1 MEPLYSVLLCNQ
13 QYSEYKERISK
24 WLAKGIKVI
33 WFGQDENVVDE
44 LKTTFKK
51 YAKVFLLQAFVI
63 EFIDQACIL
72 DGENATDF
80 VISKL
85 ETGCPLFN
93 AAQYLVE
100 HCKADE
106 HIEVQASAG
115 TGKTTVMIDRILY
128 LMHTQPD
135 LHLPEIYMVTF
146 TNDATNQ
153 MNKRLQDALVTRYD
167 LTRDEKYL
175 RWLEEQSQ
183 MNIST
188 IHSFAYQMLR
198 EYGIGESFTKNLSI
212 RSFQYEKKEIIKD
225 MVDGKIDDSK
235 SIRGQLG
242 VPFYRANGI
251 LNQFWG
257 RFLQLGVSHEDMLK
271 MDWGEPVDDESK
283 SFHKVITETIPK
295 LDDKYFAVKRKND
308 GVGLDD
314 IMRDLQEVL
323 TSEYL
328 PKPDISMKYLFIDE
342 FQDSDLSQIK
352 VACYFVKLLGA
363 VLFVVGDVKQSIYR
377 FRGATI
383 ENILNF
389 EKQFQNAVVIRLE
402 QNYRSTKTILE
413 AANDVIAHNAGRK
426 EKTLWTDLEDGK
438 KIIWYKAVDETDESR
453 FVAEKIE
460 KEVQNG
466 ASYQDFAVLYR
477 MNAQSNNIE
486 RMFVKEKIPYHIYGG
501 TRFYDRKEIKDVL
514 AYMTILYN
522 PFDMVRFKRIVN
534 EPKRGIGDA
543 TMEMLEN
550 ITRDLGISPI
560 DVMRDSETYPV
571 LSKKVAHL
579 KKFALMIDEL
589 TDAVKTMQL
598 DEFFDLL
605 LQKTGY
611 ADYLKNMGEEGKIRL
626 ENVQELKSNILKYMK
641 ESELPSLENFLEEVS
656 LYADAEQTE
665 TTPDTVSMMTI
676 HAAKGLE
683 FKTVF
688 LIGMEENIFPSA
700 RSINSLDEND
710 LEEERRLAYVAIT
723 RAKKQ
728 LCVSTT
734 DRRMLFGMTTS
745 NPRSRFLGEIQG
757 DCMEQV
763 QSKKNVAAGTRK
775 VEMVQSISLQ
785 QQLASR
791 RNHHPQKTAAKSVN
805 YSVGARVRHKIFGEG
820 TILSV
825 TDMANDS
832 MLEIGF
838 DQVGTKKVMANFAS
852 SKMQVIS

>member
-1 MEPLYSVLLCNQ
+1 MAE
-13 QYSEYKERISK
+13 ETTI
-24 WLAKGIKVI
+24 
-33 WFGQDENVVDE
+33 E
-44 LKTTFKK
+44 LKRAALNHYFQNLNTPQQQAVFHVNGPVLVLAGAGSGKTTAMIHRIVQMIHFGDGWVQANASI
-51 YAKVFLLQAFVI
+51 AKEDAAYLKDYIADKQPADLERLCSILAVQPIQPWHILAITFTNKAANELRNRLLQAIGEECASMLHASTFHS
-63 EFIDQACIL
+63 ACVRIL
-72 DGENATDF
+72 RRS
-80 VISKL
+80 ISKL
-85 ETGCPLFN
+85 GYDSNFTIYDTDDSQRLMKSCIADADVSEKQFPPRAVLTEISLAKDRMCSPEYFCIEAGSDYRKMVIGKLYKEYQNRLKSAN
-93 AAQYLVE
+93 ALDFDDLIYKTVE
-100 HCKADE
+100 
-106 HIEVQASAG
+106 
-115 TGKTTVMIDRILY
+115 L
-128 LMHTQPD
+128 L
-135 LHLPEIYMVTF
+135 
-146 TNDATNQ
+146 
-153 MNKRLQDALVTRYD
+153 
-167 LTRDEKYL
+167 
-175 RWLEEQSQ
+175 
-183 MNIST
+183 
-188 IHSFAYQMLR
+188 
-198 EYGIGESFTKNLSI
+198 ESFPEELEYYQNRFRYI
-212 RSFQYEKKEIIKD
+212 
-225 MVDGKIDDSK
+225 MVDEYQDTNHAQF
-235 SIRGQLG
+235 RLVQL
-242 VPFYRANGI
+242 
-251 LNQFWG
+251 
-257 RFLQLGVSHEDMLK
+257 
-271 MDWGEPVDDESK
+271 
-283 SFHKVITETIPK
+283 
-295 LDDKYFAVKRKND
+295 
-308 GVGLDD
+308 
-314 IMRDLQEVL
+314 
-323 TSEYL
+323 
-328 PKPDISMKYLFIDE
+328 
-342 FQDSDLSQIK
+342 LSQK
-352 VACYFVKLLGA
+352 HQNLC
-363 VLFVVGDVKQSIYR
+363 VVGDDDQSIYR

-757 DCMEQV
+757 DCIEQV

>member
-1 MEPLYSVLLCNQ
+1 MAE
-13 QYSEYKERISK
+13 ETTI
-24 WLAKGIKVI
+24 
-33 WFGQDENVVDE
+33 E
-44 LKTTFKK
+44 LKRAALNHYFQNLNTPQQQAVFHVNGPVLVLAGAGSGKTTAMIHRIVQMIHFGDGWVQANASITKEDAAYLK
-51 YAKVFLLQAFVI
+51 DYIADKQPADLERLCSILAVQPIQPWHILAITFTNKAANELRSRLLQTIGEECASMLHASTFHS
-63 EFIDQACIL
+63 ACVRIL
-72 DGENATDF
+72 RRS
-80 VISKL
+80 ISKL
-85 ETGCPLFN
+85 GYDSNFTIYDTDDSQRLMKSCIADADVSEKQFPPRAVLTEISLAKDRMCSPEYFCIEAGSDYRKMVIGKLYKEYQNRLKSAN
-93 AAQYLVE
+93 ALDFDDLIYKTVE
-100 HCKADE
+100 
-106 HIEVQASAG
+106 
-115 TGKTTVMIDRILY
+115 L
-128 LMHTQPD
+128 L
-135 LHLPEIYMVTF
+135 
-146 TNDATNQ
+146 
-153 MNKRLQDALVTRYD
+153 
-167 LTRDEKYL
+167 
-175 RWLEEQSQ
+175 
-183 MNIST
+183 
-188 IHSFAYQMLR
+188 
-198 EYGIGESFTKNLSI
+198 ESFPEELEYYQNRFRYI
-212 RSFQYEKKEIIKD
+212 
-225 MVDGKIDDSK
+225 MVDEYQDTNHAQF
-235 SIRGQLG
+235 RLVQL
-242 VPFYRANGI
+242 
-251 LNQFWG
+251 
-257 RFLQLGVSHEDMLK
+257 
-271 MDWGEPVDDESK
+271 
-283 SFHKVITETIPK
+283 
-295 LDDKYFAVKRKND
+295 
-308 GVGLDD
+308 
-314 IMRDLQEVL
+314 
-323 TSEYL
+323 
-328 PKPDISMKYLFIDE
+328 
-342 FQDSDLSQIK
+342 LSQK
-352 VACYFVKLLGA
+352 HQNLC
-363 VLFVVGDVKQSIYR
+363 VVGDDDQSIYR

-589 TDAVKTMQL
+589 TNAVKTMQL

-665 TTPDTVSMMTI
+665 TAPDTVSMMTI

-805 YSVGARVRHKIFGEG
+805 YSVGTRVRHKIFGEG
-820 TILSV
+820 TILSI

>member
-1 MEPLYSVLLCNQ
+1 MAE
-13 QYSEYKERISK
+13 ETTI
-24 WLAKGIKVI
+24 
-33 WFGQDENVVDE
+33 E
-44 LKTTFKK
+44 LKRAALNHYFQNLNTPQQQAVFHVNGPVLVLAGAGSGKTTAMIHRIVQMIHFGDGWVQANASITKEDAAYLK
-51 YAKVFLLQAFVI
+51 DYIADKQPADLERLCSILAVQPIQPWHILAITFTNKAANELRNRLLQAVGEECASMLHASTFHS
-63 EFIDQACIL
+63 ACVRIL
-72 DGENATDF
+72 RRS
-80 VISKL
+80 ISKL
-85 ETGCPLFN
+85 GYDSNFTIYDTDDSQRLMKSCIADADVSEKQFPPRAVLTEISLAKDRMCSPEYFCIEAGSDYRKMVIGKLYKEYQNRLKSAN
-93 AAQYLVE
+93 ALDFDDLIYKTVE
-100 HCKADE
+100 
-106 HIEVQASAG
+106 
-115 TGKTTVMIDRILY
+115 L
-128 LMHTQPD
+128 L
-135 LHLPEIYMVTF
+135 
-146 TNDATNQ
+146 
-153 MNKRLQDALVTRYD
+153 
-167 LTRDEKYL
+167 
-175 RWLEEQSQ
+175 
-183 MNIST
+183 
-188 IHSFAYQMLR
+188 
-198 EYGIGESFTKNLSI
+198 ESFPEELEYYQNRFRYI
-212 RSFQYEKKEIIKD
+212 
-225 MVDGKIDDSK
+225 MVDEYQDTNHAQF
-235 SIRGQLG
+235 RLVQL
-242 VPFYRANGI
+242 
-251 LNQFWG
+251 
-257 RFLQLGVSHEDMLK
+257 
-271 MDWGEPVDDESK
+271 
-283 SFHKVITETIPK
+283 
-295 LDDKYFAVKRKND
+295 
-308 GVGLDD
+308 
-314 IMRDLQEVL
+314 
-323 TSEYL
+323 
-328 PKPDISMKYLFIDE
+328 
-342 FQDSDLSQIK
+342 LSQK
-352 VACYFVKLLGA
+352 HQNLC
-363 VLFVVGDVKQSIYR
+363 VVGDDDQSIYR
-377 FRGATI
+377 FRGANI

-665 TTPDTVSMMTI
+665 TAPDTVSMMTI

-785 QQLASR
+785 QQLANR

>member
-1 MEPLYSVLLCNQ
+1 MAE
-13 QYSEYKERISK
+13 ETTI
-24 WLAKGIKVI
+24 
-33 WFGQDENVVDE
+33 E
-44 LKTTFKK
+44 LKRAALNHYFQNLNTPQQQAVFHVNGPVLVLAGAGSGKTTAMIHRIVQMIHFGDGWVQANASITKEDAAYLK
-51 YAKVFLLQAFVI
+51 DYIADKQPADLERLCSILAVQPIQPWHILAITFTNKAANELRSRLLQAIGEECASMLHASTFHS
-63 EFIDQACIL
+63 ACVRIL
-72 DGENATDF
+72 RRS
-80 VISKL
+80 ISKL
-85 ETGCPLFN
+85 GYDSNFTIYDTDDSQRLMKSCIADADVSEKQFPPRAVLTEISLAKDRMCSPEYFCIEASSDYRKMVIGKLYKEYQNRLKSAN
-93 AAQYLVE
+93 ALDFDDLIYKTVE
-100 HCKADE
+100 
-106 HIEVQASAG
+106 
-115 TGKTTVMIDRILY
+115 L
-128 LMHTQPD
+128 L
-135 LHLPEIYMVTF
+135 
-146 TNDATNQ
+146 
-153 MNKRLQDALVTRYD
+153 
-167 LTRDEKYL
+167 
-175 RWLEEQSQ
+175 
-183 MNIST
+183 
-188 IHSFAYQMLR
+188 
-198 EYGIGESFTKNLSI
+198 ESFPEELEYYQNRFRYI
-212 RSFQYEKKEIIKD
+212 
-225 MVDGKIDDSK
+225 MVDEYQDTNHAQF
-235 SIRGQLG
+235 RLVQL
-242 VPFYRANGI
+242 
-251 LNQFWG
+251 
-257 RFLQLGVSHEDMLK
+257 
-271 MDWGEPVDDESK
+271 
-283 SFHKVITETIPK
+283 
-295 LDDKYFAVKRKND
+295 
-308 GVGLDD
+308 
-314 IMRDLQEVL
+314 
-323 TSEYL
+323 
-328 PKPDISMKYLFIDE
+328 
-342 FQDSDLSQIK
+342 LSQK
-352 VACYFVKLLGA
+352 HQNLC
-363 VLFVVGDVKQSIYR
+363 VVGDDDQSIYR

-665 TTPDTVSMMTI
+665 TAPDTVSMMTI

-805 YSVGARVRHKIFGEG
+805 YSVGTRVRHKIFGEG
-820 TILSV
+820 TILSI

>member
-1 MEPLYSVLLCNQ
+1 MAE
-13 QYSEYKERISK
+13 ETTI
-24 WLAKGIKVI
+24 
-33 WFGQDENVVDE
+33 E
-44 LKTTFKK
+44 LKRAALNHYFQNLNTPQQQAVFHVNGPVLVLAGAGSGKTTAMIHRIVQMIHFGDGWVQANASITKEDAAYLK
-51 YAKVFLLQAFVI
+51 DYIADKQPADLERLCSILAVQPIQPWHILAITFTNKAANELRSRLLQAIGEECASMLHASTFHS
-63 EFIDQACIL
+63 ACVRIL
-72 DGENATDF
+72 RRS
-80 VISKL
+80 ISKL
-85 ETGCPLFN
+85 GYDSNFTIYDTDDSQRLMKSCIADADVSEKQFPPRAVLTEISLAKDRMCSPEYFCIEAASDYRKMVIGKLYKEYQNRLKSAN
-93 AAQYLVE
+93 ALDFDDLIYKTVE
-100 HCKADE
+100 
-106 HIEVQASAG
+106 
-115 TGKTTVMIDRILY
+115 L
-128 LMHTQPD
+128 L
-135 LHLPEIYMVTF
+135 
-146 TNDATNQ
+146 
-153 MNKRLQDALVTRYD
+153 
-167 LTRDEKYL
+167 
-175 RWLEEQSQ
+175 
-183 MNIST
+183 
-188 IHSFAYQMLR
+188 
-198 EYGIGESFTKNLSI
+198 ESFPEELEYYQNRFRYI
-212 RSFQYEKKEIIKD
+212 
-225 MVDGKIDDSK
+225 MVDEYQDTNHAQF
-235 SIRGQLG
+235 RLVQL
-242 VPFYRANGI
+242 
-251 LNQFWG
+251 
-257 RFLQLGVSHEDMLK
+257 
-271 MDWGEPVDDESK
+271 
-283 SFHKVITETIPK
+283 
-295 LDDKYFAVKRKND
+295 
-308 GVGLDD
+308 
-314 IMRDLQEVL
+314 
-323 TSEYL
+323 
-328 PKPDISMKYLFIDE
+328 
-342 FQDSDLSQIK
+342 LSQK
-352 VACYFVKLLGA
+352 HQNLC
-363 VLFVVGDVKQSIYR
+363 VVGDDDQSIYR

-665 TTPDTVSMMTI
+665 TAPDTVSMMTI

-805 YSVGARVRHKIFGEG
+805 YSVGTRVRHKIFGEG

>member
-1 MEPLYSVLLCNQ
+1 M
-13 QYSEYKERISK
+13 
-24 WLAKGIKVI
+24 
-33 WFGQDENVVDE
+33 
-44 LKTTFKK
+44 
-51 YAKVFLLQAFVI
+51 
-63 EFIDQACIL
+63 
-72 DGENATDF
+72 
-80 VISKL
+80 
-85 ETGCPLFN
+85 
-93 AAQYLVE
+93 
-100 HCKADE
+100 
-106 HIEVQASAG
+106 
-115 TGKTTVMIDRILY
+115 
-128 LMHTQPD
+128 
-135 LHLPEIYMVTF
+135 
-146 TNDATNQ
+146 
-153 MNKRLQDALVTRYD
+153 
-167 LTRDEKYL
+167 
-175 RWLEEQSQ
+175 
-183 MNIST
+183 
-188 IHSFAYQMLR
+188 
-198 EYGIGESFTKNLSI
+198 
-212 RSFQYEKKEIIKD
+212 
-225 MVDGKIDDSK
+225 
-235 SIRGQLG
+235 
-242 VPFYRANGI
+242 
-251 LNQFWG
+251 
-257 RFLQLGVSHEDMLK
+257 
-271 MDWGEPVDDESK
+271 
-283 SFHKVITETIPK
+283 
-295 LDDKYFAVKRKND
+295 
-308 GVGLDD
+308 
-314 IMRDLQEVL
+314 
-323 TSEYL
+323 
-328 PKPDISMKYLFIDE
+328 
-342 FQDSDLSQIK
+342 
-352 VACYFVKLLGA
+352 
-363 VLFVVGDVKQSIYR
+363 
-377 FRGATI
+377 
-383 ENILNF
+383 
-389 EKQFQNAVVIRLE
+389 
-402 QNYRSTKTILE
+402 
-413 AANDVIAHNAGRK
+413 
-426 EKTLWTDLEDGK
+426 EDGK

-589 TDAVKTMQL
+589 TNAVKTMQL

-665 TTPDTVSMMTI
+665 TAPDTVSMMTI

-683 FKTVF
+683 FETVF

-785 QQLASR
+785 QQLANR
-791 RNHHPQKTAAKSVN
+791 RNHHPQKTAAKFVN
-805 YSVGARVRHKIFGEG
+805 YSVGTRVRHKIFGEG
-820 TILSV
+820 TILSI

>member
-1 MEPLYSVLLCNQ
+1 MAE
-13 QYSEYKERISK
+13 ETTI
-24 WLAKGIKVI
+24 
-33 WFGQDENVVDE
+33 E
-44 LKTTFKK
+44 LKRAALNHYFQNLNTPQQQAVFHVNGPVLVLAGAGSGKTTAMIHRIVQMIHFGDGWVQANASITKEDTAYLK
-51 YAKVFLLQAFVI
+51 DYIADKQPADLERLCSILAVQPIQPWHILAITFTNKAANELRSRLLQAVGEECASMLHASTFHS
-63 EFIDQACIL
+63 ACVRIL
-72 DGENATDF
+72 RRS
-80 VISKL
+80 ISKL
-85 ETGCPLFN
+85 GYDSNFTIYDTDDSQRLMKSCIADADVSEKQFPPRAVLTEISLAKDRMCSPEYFCIEAGSDYRKMVMGKLYKEYQNRLKSAN
-93 AAQYLVE
+93 ALDFDDLIYKTVELLESFPEELEYYQNRFRYIMVDEYQDTNHAQFRLV
-100 HCKADE
+100 
-106 HIEVQASAG
+106 
-115 TGKTTVMIDRILY
+115 
-128 LMHTQPD
+128 
-135 LHLPEIYMVTF
+135 
-146 TNDATNQ
+146 
-153 MNKRLQDALVTRYD
+153 
-167 LTRDEKYL
+167 
-175 RWLEEQSQ
+175 
-183 MNIST
+183 
-188 IHSFAYQMLR
+188 QML
-198 EYGIGESFTKNLSI
+198 SQKHQNL
-212 RSFQYEKKEIIKD
+212 
-225 MVDGKIDDSK
+225 
-235 SIRGQLG
+235 
-242 VPFYRANGI
+242 
-251 LNQFWG
+251 
-257 RFLQLGVSHEDMLK
+257 
-271 MDWGEPVDDESK
+271 
-283 SFHKVITETIPK
+283 
-295 LDDKYFAVKRKND
+295 
-308 GVGLDD
+308 
-314 IMRDLQEVL
+314 
-323 TSEYL
+323 
-328 PKPDISMKYLFIDE
+328 
-342 FQDSDLSQIK
+342 
-352 VACYFVKLLGA
+352 C
-363 VLFVVGDVKQSIYR
+363 VVGDDDQSIYR

-589 TDAVKTMQL
+589 TNAVKTMQL

-791 RNHHPQKTAAKSVN
+791 RNHHPQKTVAKSVN

-820 TILSV
+820 TILAV

>member
-1 MEPLYSVLLCNQ
+1 MAE
-13 QYSEYKERISK
+13 ETTI
-24 WLAKGIKVI
+24 
-33 WFGQDENVVDE
+33 E
-44 LKTTFKK
+44 LKRAALNHYFQNLNTPQQQAVFHVNGPVLVLAGAGSGKTTAMIHRIVQMIHFGDGWVQANASITKEDAAYLK
-51 YAKVFLLQAFVI
+51 DYIADKQPADLERLCSILAVQPIQPWHILAITFTNKAANELRSRSLQAIGEECASMLHASTFHS
-63 EFIDQACIL
+63 ACVRIL
-72 DGENATDF
+72 RRS
-80 VISKL
+80 ISKL
-85 ETGCPLFN
+85 GYDSNFTIYDTDDSQRLMKSCIADADVSEKQFPPRAVLTEISLAKDRMCSPEYFCIEAGSDYRKMVIGKLYKEYQNRLKSAN
-93 AAQYLVE
+93 ALDFDDLIYKTVE
-100 HCKADE
+100 
-106 HIEVQASAG
+106 
-115 TGKTTVMIDRILY
+115 L
-128 LMHTQPD
+128 L
-135 LHLPEIYMVTF
+135 
-146 TNDATNQ
+146 
-153 MNKRLQDALVTRYD
+153 
-167 LTRDEKYL
+167 
-175 RWLEEQSQ
+175 
-183 MNIST
+183 
-188 IHSFAYQMLR
+188 
-198 EYGIGESFTKNLSI
+198 ESFSEELEYYQNRFRYI
-212 RSFQYEKKEIIKD
+212 
-225 MVDGKIDDSK
+225 MVDEYQDTNHAQF
-235 SIRGQLG
+235 RLVQL
-242 VPFYRANGI
+242 
-251 LNQFWG
+251 
-257 RFLQLGVSHEDMLK
+257 
-271 MDWGEPVDDESK
+271 
-283 SFHKVITETIPK
+283 
-295 LDDKYFAVKRKND
+295 
-308 GVGLDD
+308 
-314 IMRDLQEVL
+314 
-323 TSEYL
+323 
-328 PKPDISMKYLFIDE
+328 
-342 FQDSDLSQIK
+342 LSQK
-352 VACYFVKLLGA
+352 HQNLC
-363 VLFVVGDVKQSIYR
+363 VVGDDDQSIYR

-589 TDAVKTMQL
+589 TNAVKTMQL

-665 TTPDTVSMMTI
+665 TAPDTVSMMTI

-805 YSVGARVRHKIFGEG
+805 YSVGTRVRHKIFGEG
-820 TILSV
+820 TILSI

>member
-1 MEPLYSVLLCNQ
+1 MAE
-13 QYSEYKERISK
+13 ETTI
-24 WLAKGIKVI
+24 
-33 WFGQDENVVDE
+33 E
-44 LKTTFKK
+44 LKRAALNHYFQNLNTPQQQAVFHVNGPVLVLAGAGSGKTTAMIHRIVQMIHFGDGWVQANASITKEDAAYLK
-51 YAKVFLLQAFVI
+51 DYIADKQPADLERLCSILAVQPIQPWHILAITFTNKAANELRSRLLQAIGEECASMLHASTFHS
-63 EFIDQACIL
+63 ACVRIL
-72 DGENATDF
+72 RRS
-80 VISKL
+80 ISKL
-85 ETGCPLFN
+85 GYDSNFTIYDTDDSQRLMKSCIADADVSEKQFPPRAVLTEISLAKDRMCSPEYFCIEAGSDYRKMVIGKLYKEYQNRLKSAN
-93 AAQYLVE
+93 ALDFDDLIYKTVE
-100 HCKADE
+100 
-106 HIEVQASAG
+106 
-115 TGKTTVMIDRILY
+115 L
-128 LMHTQPD
+128 L
-135 LHLPEIYMVTF
+135 
-146 TNDATNQ
+146 
-153 MNKRLQDALVTRYD
+153 
-167 LTRDEKYL
+167 
-175 RWLEEQSQ
+175 
-183 MNIST
+183 
-188 IHSFAYQMLR
+188 
-198 EYGIGESFTKNLSI
+198 ESFPEELEYYQNRFRYI
-212 RSFQYEKKEIIKD
+212 
-225 MVDGKIDDSK
+225 MVDEYQDTNHAQF
-235 SIRGQLG
+235 RLVQL
-242 VPFYRANGI
+242 
-251 LNQFWG
+251 
-257 RFLQLGVSHEDMLK
+257 
-271 MDWGEPVDDESK
+271 
-283 SFHKVITETIPK
+283 
-295 LDDKYFAVKRKND
+295 
-308 GVGLDD
+308 
-314 IMRDLQEVL
+314 
-323 TSEYL
+323 
-328 PKPDISMKYLFIDE
+328 
-342 FQDSDLSQIK
+342 LSQK
-352 VACYFVKLLGA
+352 HQNLC
-363 VLFVVGDVKQSIYR
+363 VVGDDDQSIYR

-665 TTPDTVSMMTI
+665 TAPDTVSMMTI

-734 DRRMLFGMTTS
+734 DRQMLFGMTTS

-791 RNHHPQKTAAKSVN
+791 RNHHPQKTAEKSVN
-805 YSVGARVRHKIFGEG
+805 YSVGTRVRHKIFGEG
-820 TILSV
+820 TILSI

>member
-1 MEPLYSVLLCNQ
+1 MAE
-13 QYSEYKERISK
+13 ETTI
-24 WLAKGIKVI
+24 
-33 WFGQDENVVDE
+33 E
-44 LKTTFKK
+44 LKRAALNHYFQNLNTPQQQAVFHVNGPVLVLAGAGSGKTTAMIHRIVQMIHFGDGWVQANASITKEDAAYLK
-51 YAKVFLLQAFVI
+51 DYIADKQPADLERLCSILAVQPIQPWHILAITFTNKAANELRSRLLQAIGEECASMLHASTFHS
-63 EFIDQACIL
+63 ACVRIL
-72 DGENATDF
+72 RRS
-80 VISKL
+80 ISKL
-85 ETGCPLFN
+85 GYDSNFTIYDTDDSQRLMKSCIADADVSEKQFPPRAVLTEISLAKDRMCSPEYFCIEAGSDYRKMVIGKLYKEYQNRLKSAN
-93 AAQYLVE
+93 ALDFDDLIYKTVE
-100 HCKADE
+100 
-106 HIEVQASAG
+106 
-115 TGKTTVMIDRILY
+115 L
-128 LMHTQPD
+128 L
-135 LHLPEIYMVTF
+135 
-146 TNDATNQ
+146 
-153 MNKRLQDALVTRYD
+153 
-167 LTRDEKYL
+167 
-175 RWLEEQSQ
+175 
-183 MNIST
+183 
-188 IHSFAYQMLR
+188 
-198 EYGIGESFTKNLSI
+198 ESFPEELEYYQNRFRYI
-212 RSFQYEKKEIIKD
+212 
-225 MVDGKIDDSK
+225 MVDEYQDTNHAQF
-235 SIRGQLG
+235 RLVQL
-242 VPFYRANGI
+242 
-251 LNQFWG
+251 
-257 RFLQLGVSHEDMLK
+257 
-271 MDWGEPVDDESK
+271 
-283 SFHKVITETIPK
+283 
-295 LDDKYFAVKRKND
+295 
-308 GVGLDD
+308 
-314 IMRDLQEVL
+314 
-323 TSEYL
+323 
-328 PKPDISMKYLFIDE
+328 
-342 FQDSDLSQIK
+342 LSQK
-352 VACYFVKLLGA
+352 HQNLC
-363 VLFVVGDVKQSIYR
+363 VVGDDDQSIYR

-665 TTPDTVSMMTI
+665 TEPDTVSMMTI

-805 YSVGARVRHKIFGEG
+805 YSVGTRVRHKIFGEG

>member
-1 MEPLYSVLLCNQ
+1 MAE
-13 QYSEYKERISK
+13 ETTI
-24 WLAKGIKVI
+24 
-33 WFGQDENVVDE
+33 E
-44 LKTTFKK
+44 LKRAALNHYFQNLNTPQQQAVFHVNGPVLVLAGAGSGKTTAMIHRIVQMIHFGDGWVQANASITKEDAAYLK
-51 YAKVFLLQAFVI
+51 DYIADKQPADLERLCSILAVQPIQPWHILAITFTNKAANELRSRLLQAIGEECASMLHASTFHS
-63 EFIDQACIL
+63 ACVRIL
-72 DGENATDF
+72 RRS
-80 VISKL
+80 ISKL
-85 ETGCPLFN
+85 GYDSNFTIYDTDDSQRLMKSCIADADVSEKQFPPRAVLTEISLAKDRMCSPEYFCIEAGSDYRKMVIGKLYKEYQNRLKSAN
-93 AAQYLVE
+93 ALDFDDLIYKTVE
-100 HCKADE
+100 
-106 HIEVQASAG
+106 
-115 TGKTTVMIDRILY
+115 L
-128 LMHTQPD
+128 L
-135 LHLPEIYMVTF
+135 
-146 TNDATNQ
+146 
-153 MNKRLQDALVTRYD
+153 
-167 LTRDEKYL
+167 
-175 RWLEEQSQ
+175 
-183 MNIST
+183 
-188 IHSFAYQMLR
+188 
-198 EYGIGESFTKNLSI
+198 ESFPEELEYYQNRFRYI
-212 RSFQYEKKEIIKD
+212 
-225 MVDGKIDDSK
+225 MVDEYQDTNHAQFRLVQLLSK
-235 SIRGQLG
+235 KHQNL
-242 VPFYRANGI
+242 
-251 LNQFWG
+251 
-257 RFLQLGVSHEDMLK
+257 
-271 MDWGEPVDDESK
+271 
-283 SFHKVITETIPK
+283 
-295 LDDKYFAVKRKND
+295 
-308 GVGLDD
+308 
-314 IMRDLQEVL
+314 
-323 TSEYL
+323 
-328 PKPDISMKYLFIDE
+328 
-342 FQDSDLSQIK
+342 
-352 VACYFVKLLGA
+352 C
-363 VLFVVGDVKQSIYR
+363 VVGDDDQSIYR

-453 FVAEKIE
+453 FVAEKIA

-579 KKFALMIDEL
+579 KKFALMVDEL

-665 TTPDTVSMMTI
+665 TAPDTVSMMTI

-757 DCMEQV
+757 NCMEQV

>member
-1 MEPLYSVLLCNQ
+1 MAE
-13 QYSEYKERISK
+13 ETTI
-24 WLAKGIKVI
+24 
-33 WFGQDENVVDE
+33 E
-44 LKTTFKK
+44 LKRAALNHYFQNLNTPQQQAVFHVNGPVLVLAGAGSGKTTAMIHRIVQMIHFGDGWVQANASITKEDAAYLK
-51 YAKVFLLQAFVI
+51 DYIADKQPADLERLCSILAVQPIQPWHILAITFTNKAANELRSRLLQAIGEECASMLHASTFHS
-63 EFIDQACIL
+63 ACVRIL
-72 DGENATDF
+72 RRS
-80 VISKL
+80 ISKL
-85 ETGCPLFN
+85 GYDSNFTIYDTDDSQRLMKSCIADADVSEKQFPPRAVLTEISLAKDRMCSPEYFCIEAGSDYRKMVIGKLYKEYQNRLKSAN
-93 AAQYLVE
+93 ALDFDDLIYKTVE
-100 HCKADE
+100 
-106 HIEVQASAG
+106 
-115 TGKTTVMIDRILY
+115 L
-128 LMHTQPD
+128 L
-135 LHLPEIYMVTF
+135 
-146 TNDATNQ
+146 
-153 MNKRLQDALVTRYD
+153 
-167 LTRDEKYL
+167 
-175 RWLEEQSQ
+175 
-183 MNIST
+183 
-188 IHSFAYQMLR
+188 
-198 EYGIGESFTKNLSI
+198 ESFPEELEYYQNRFRYI
-212 RSFQYEKKEIIKD
+212 
-225 MVDGKIDDSK
+225 MVDEYQDTNHAQF
-235 SIRGQLG
+235 RLVQL
-242 VPFYRANGI
+242 
-251 LNQFWG
+251 
-257 RFLQLGVSHEDMLK
+257 
-271 MDWGEPVDDESK
+271 
-283 SFHKVITETIPK
+283 
-295 LDDKYFAVKRKND
+295 
-308 GVGLDD
+308 
-314 IMRDLQEVL
+314 
-323 TSEYL
+323 
-328 PKPDISMKYLFIDE
+328 
-342 FQDSDLSQIK
+342 LSQK
-352 VACYFVKLLGA
+352 HQNLC
-363 VLFVVGDVKQSIYR
+363 VVGDDDQSIYR

-389 EKQFQNAVVIRLE
+389 EKQFQNAVAIRLE

-641 ESELPSLENFLEEVS
+641 ESEMPSLENFLEEVS

-665 TTPDTVSMMTI
+665 TAPDTVSMMTI

-763 QSKKNVAAGTRK
+763 QSKKNIAAGTRK

-805 YSVGARVRHKIFGEG
+805 YSVGTRVRHKIFGEG

>member
-1 MEPLYSVLLCNQ
+1 MAE
-13 QYSEYKERISK
+13 ETTI
-24 WLAKGIKVI
+24 
-33 WFGQDENVVDE
+33 E
-44 LKTTFKK
+44 LKRAALNHYFQNLNTPQQQAVFHVNGPVLVLAGAGSGKTTAMIHRIVQMIHFGDGWVQANASITKEDAAYLK
-51 YAKVFLLQAFVI
+51 DYIADKQPADLERLCSILAVQPIQPWHILAITFTNKAANELRNRLLQAIGEECASMLHASTFHS
-63 EFIDQACIL
+63 ACVRIL
-72 DGENATDF
+72 RRS
-80 VISKL
+80 ISKL
-85 ETGCPLFN
+85 GYDSNFTIYDTDDSQRLMKSCIADADVSEKQFPPRAVLTEISLAKDRMCSPEYFCIEAGSDYRKMVIGKLYKEYQNRLKSAN
-93 AAQYLVE
+93 ALDFDDLIYKTVE
-100 HCKADE
+100 
-106 HIEVQASAG
+106 
-115 TGKTTVMIDRILY
+115 L
-128 LMHTQPD
+128 L
-135 LHLPEIYMVTF
+135 
-146 TNDATNQ
+146 
-153 MNKRLQDALVTRYD
+153 
-167 LTRDEKYL
+167 
-175 RWLEEQSQ
+175 
-183 MNIST
+183 
-188 IHSFAYQMLR
+188 
-198 EYGIGESFTKNLSI
+198 ESFPEELEYYQNRFRYI
-212 RSFQYEKKEIIKD
+212 
-225 MVDGKIDDSK
+225 MVDEYQDTNHAQF
-235 SIRGQLG
+235 RLVQL
-242 VPFYRANGI
+242 
-251 LNQFWG
+251 
-257 RFLQLGVSHEDMLK
+257 
-271 MDWGEPVDDESK
+271 
-283 SFHKVITETIPK
+283 
-295 LDDKYFAVKRKND
+295 
-308 GVGLDD
+308 
-314 IMRDLQEVL
+314 
-323 TSEYL
+323 
-328 PKPDISMKYLFIDE
+328 
-342 FQDSDLSQIK
+342 LSQK
-352 VACYFVKLLGA
+352 HQNLC
-363 VLFVVGDVKQSIYR
+363 VVGDDDQSIYR

-665 TTPDTVSMMTI
+665 TAPDTVSMMTI

-757 DCMEQV
+757 DCIEQV

-785 QQLASR
+785 QQLANR

>member
-1 MEPLYSVLLCNQ
+1 MAE
-13 QYSEYKERISK
+13 ETTI
-24 WLAKGIKVI
+24 
-33 WFGQDENVVDE
+33 E
-44 LKTTFKK
+44 LKRAALNHYFQNLNTPQQQAVFHVNGPVLVLAGAGSGKTTAMIHRIVQMIHFGDGWVQANASITKEDAAYLK
-51 YAKVFLLQAFVI
+51 DYIADKQPADLERLCSILAVQPIQPWHILAITFTNKAANELRSRLLQAIGEECASMLHASTFHS
-63 EFIDQACIL
+63 ACVRIL
-72 DGENATDF
+72 RRS
-80 VISKL
+80 ISKL
-85 ETGCPLFN
+85 GYDSNFTIYDTDDSQRLMKSCIADADVSEKQFPPRAVLTEISLAKDRMCSPEYFCIEAGSDYRKMVIGKLYKEYQNRLKSAN
-93 AAQYLVE
+93 ALDFDDLIYKTVE
-100 HCKADE
+100 
-106 HIEVQASAG
+106 
-115 TGKTTVMIDRILY
+115 L
-128 LMHTQPD
+128 L
-135 LHLPEIYMVTF
+135 
-146 TNDATNQ
+146 
-153 MNKRLQDALVTRYD
+153 
-167 LTRDEKYL
+167 
-175 RWLEEQSQ
+175 
-183 MNIST
+183 
-188 IHSFAYQMLR
+188 
-198 EYGIGESFTKNLSI
+198 ESFPEELEYYQNRFRYI
-212 RSFQYEKKEIIKD
+212 
-225 MVDGKIDDSK
+225 MVDEYQDTNH
-235 SIRGQLG
+235 
-242 VPFYRANGI
+242 A
-251 LNQFWG
+251 QF
-257 RFLQLGVSHEDMLK
+257 RLVHL
-271 MDWGEPVDDESK
+271 
-283 SFHKVITETIPK
+283 
-295 LDDKYFAVKRKND
+295 
-308 GVGLDD
+308 
-314 IMRDLQEVL
+314 
-323 TSEYL
+323 
-328 PKPDISMKYLFIDE
+328 
-342 FQDSDLSQIK
+342 LSQK
-352 VACYFVKLLGA
+352 HQNLC
-363 VLFVVGDVKQSIYR
+363 VVGDDDQSIYR

-665 TTPDTVSMMTI
+665 TAPDTVSMMTI

-805 YSVGARVRHKIFGEG
+805 YSVGTRVRHKIFGEG

>member
-1 MEPLYSVLLCNQ
+1 MAE
-13 QYSEYKERISK
+13 ETTI
-24 WLAKGIKVI
+24 
-33 WFGQDENVVDE
+33 E
-44 LKTTFKK
+44 LKRAALNHYFQNLNTPQQQAVFHVNGPVLVLAGAGSGKTTAMIHRIVQMIHFGDGWVQANASITKEDAAYLK
-51 YAKVFLLQAFVI
+51 DYIADKQPADLERLCSILAVQPIQPWHILAITFTNKAANELRSRLLQAIGEECASMLHASTFHS
-63 EFIDQACIL
+63 ACVRIL
-72 DGENATDF
+72 RRS
-80 VISKL
+80 ISKL
-85 ETGCPLFN
+85 GYDSNFTIYDTDDSQRLMKSCIADADVSEKQFPPRAVLTEISLAKDRMCSPEYFCIEAGSDYRKMVIGKLYKEYQNRLKSAN
-93 AAQYLVE
+93 ALDFDDLIYKTVE
-100 HCKADE
+100 
-106 HIEVQASAG
+106 
-115 TGKTTVMIDRILY
+115 L
-128 LMHTQPD
+128 L
-135 LHLPEIYMVTF
+135 
-146 TNDATNQ
+146 
-153 MNKRLQDALVTRYD
+153 
-167 LTRDEKYL
+167 
-175 RWLEEQSQ
+175 
-183 MNIST
+183 
-188 IHSFAYQMLR
+188 
-198 EYGIGESFTKNLSI
+198 ESFPEELEYYQNRFRYI
-212 RSFQYEKKEIIKD
+212 
-225 MVDGKIDDSK
+225 MVDEYQDTNHAQFRLVQLLSK
-235 SIRGQLG
+235 KHQNL
-242 VPFYRANGI
+242 
-251 LNQFWG
+251 
-257 RFLQLGVSHEDMLK
+257 
-271 MDWGEPVDDESK
+271 
-283 SFHKVITETIPK
+283 
-295 LDDKYFAVKRKND
+295 
-308 GVGLDD
+308 
-314 IMRDLQEVL
+314 
-323 TSEYL
+323 
-328 PKPDISMKYLFIDE
+328 
-342 FQDSDLSQIK
+342 
-352 VACYFVKLLGA
+352 C
-363 VLFVVGDVKQSIYR
+363 VVGDDDQSIYR

-453 FVAEKIE
+453 FVAEKIA

-486 RMFVKEKIPYHIYGG
+486 RMFVKEKISYHIYGG

-579 KKFALMIDEL
+579 KKFALMVDEL

>member
-1 MEPLYSVLLCNQ
+1 MAE
-13 QYSEYKERISK
+13 ETTI
-24 WLAKGIKVI
+24 
-33 WFGQDENVVDE
+33 E
-44 LKTTFKK
+44 LKRAALNHYFQNLNTPQQQAVFHVNGPVLVLAGAGSGKTTAMIHRIVQMIHFGDGWVQANASITKEDAAYLK
-51 YAKVFLLQAFVI
+51 DYIADKQPADLERLCSILAVQPIQPWHILAITFTNKAANELRSRLLQAIGEECASMLHASTFHS
-63 EFIDQACIL
+63 ACVRIL
-72 DGENATDF
+72 RRS
-80 VISKL
+80 ISKL
-85 ETGCPLFN
+85 GYDSNFTIYDTDDSQRLMKSCIADADVSEKQFPPRAVLTEISLAKDRMCSPEYFCIEAGSDYRKMVIGKLYKEYQNRLKSAN
-93 AAQYLVE
+93 ALDFDDLIYKTVE
-100 HCKADE
+100 
-106 HIEVQASAG
+106 
-115 TGKTTVMIDRILY
+115 L
-128 LMHTQPD
+128 L
-135 LHLPEIYMVTF
+135 
-146 TNDATNQ
+146 
-153 MNKRLQDALVTRYD
+153 
-167 LTRDEKYL
+167 
-175 RWLEEQSQ
+175 
-183 MNIST
+183 
-188 IHSFAYQMLR
+188 
-198 EYGIGESFTKNLSI
+198 ESFPEELEYYQNRFRYI
-212 RSFQYEKKEIIKD
+212 
-225 MVDGKIDDSK
+225 MVDEYQDTNHAQF
-235 SIRGQLG
+235 RLVQL
-242 VPFYRANGI
+242 
-251 LNQFWG
+251 
-257 RFLQLGVSHEDMLK
+257 
-271 MDWGEPVDDESK
+271 
-283 SFHKVITETIPK
+283 
-295 LDDKYFAVKRKND
+295 
-308 GVGLDD
+308 
-314 IMRDLQEVL
+314 
-323 TSEYL
+323 
-328 PKPDISMKYLFIDE
+328 
-342 FQDSDLSQIK
+342 LSQK
-352 VACYFVKLLGA
+352 HQNLC
-363 VLFVVGDVKQSIYR
+363 VVGDDDQSIYR

-665 TTPDTVSMMTI
+665 TAPDTVSMMTI

-763 QSKKNVAAGTRK
+763 QSKKNIAAGTRK

-805 YSVGARVRHKIFGEG
+805 YSVGTRVRHKIFGEG

>member
-1 MEPLYSVLLCNQ
+1 MAE
-13 QYSEYKERISK
+13 ETTI
-24 WLAKGIKVI
+24 
-33 WFGQDENVVDE
+33 E
-44 LKTTFKK
+44 LKRAALNHYFQNLNTPQQQAVFHVNGPVLVLAGAGSGKTTAMIHRIVQMIHFGDGWIQANASITKEDAAYLK
-51 YAKVFLLQAFVI
+51 DYIADKQPADLERLCSILAVQPIQPWHILAITFTNKAANELRSRLLQAIGEECASMLHASTFHS
-63 EFIDQACIL
+63 ACVRIL
-72 DGENATDF
+72 RRS
-80 VISKL
+80 ISKL
-85 ETGCPLFN
+85 GYDSNFTIYDTDDSQRLMKSCIADADVSEKQFPPRAVLTEISLAKDRMCSPEYFCIEAGSDYRKMVIGKLYKEYQNRLKSAN
-93 AAQYLVE
+93 ALDFDDLIYKTVE
-100 HCKADE
+100 
-106 HIEVQASAG
+106 
-115 TGKTTVMIDRILY
+115 L
-128 LMHTQPD
+128 L
-135 LHLPEIYMVTF
+135 
-146 TNDATNQ
+146 
-153 MNKRLQDALVTRYD
+153 
-167 LTRDEKYL
+167 
-175 RWLEEQSQ
+175 
-183 MNIST
+183 
-188 IHSFAYQMLR
+188 
-198 EYGIGESFTKNLSI
+198 ESFPEELEYYQNRFRYI
-212 RSFQYEKKEIIKD
+212 
-225 MVDGKIDDSK
+225 MVDEYQDTNHAQF
-235 SIRGQLG
+235 RLVQL
-242 VPFYRANGI
+242 
-251 LNQFWG
+251 
-257 RFLQLGVSHEDMLK
+257 
-271 MDWGEPVDDESK
+271 
-283 SFHKVITETIPK
+283 
-295 LDDKYFAVKRKND
+295 
-308 GVGLDD
+308 
-314 IMRDLQEVL
+314 
-323 TSEYL
+323 
-328 PKPDISMKYLFIDE
+328 
-342 FQDSDLSQIK
+342 LSQK
-352 VACYFVKLLGA
+352 HQNLC
-363 VLFVVGDVKQSIYR
+363 VVGDDDQSIYR

-402 QNYRSTKTILE
+402 QNYRSTKTILK

-571 LSKKVAHL
+571 LSKKVTHL
-579 KKFALMIDEL
+579 KKFALMVDEL

-757 DCMEQV
+757 DCIEQV

>member
-1 MEPLYSVLLCNQ
+1 MAE
-13 QYSEYKERISK
+13 ETTI
-24 WLAKGIKVI
+24 
-33 WFGQDENVVDE
+33 E
-44 LKTTFKK
+44 LKRAALNHYFQNLNTPQQQAVFHVNGPVLVLAGAGSGKTTAMIHRIVQMIHFGDGWVQANASITKEDAAYLK
-51 YAKVFLLQAFVI
+51 DYVADKQPADLERLCSILAVQPIQPWHILAITFTNKAANELRSRLLQAIGEECASMLHASTFHS
-63 EFIDQACIL
+63 ACVRIL
-72 DGENATDF
+72 RRS
-80 VISKL
+80 ISKL
-85 ETGCPLFN
+85 GYDSNFTIYDTDDSQRLMKSCIADADVSEKQFPPRAVLTEISLAKDRMCSPEYFCIEAGSDYRKMVIGKLYKEYQNRLKSAN
-93 AAQYLVE
+93 ALDFDDLIYKTVE
-100 HCKADE
+100 
-106 HIEVQASAG
+106 
-115 TGKTTVMIDRILY
+115 L
-128 LMHTQPD
+128 L
-135 LHLPEIYMVTF
+135 
-146 TNDATNQ
+146 
-153 MNKRLQDALVTRYD
+153 
-167 LTRDEKYL
+167 
-175 RWLEEQSQ
+175 
-183 MNIST
+183 
-188 IHSFAYQMLR
+188 
-198 EYGIGESFTKNLSI
+198 ESFPEELEYYQNRFRYI
-212 RSFQYEKKEIIKD
+212 
-225 MVDGKIDDSK
+225 MVDEYQDTNHAQF
-235 SIRGQLG
+235 RLVQL
-242 VPFYRANGI
+242 
-251 LNQFWG
+251 
-257 RFLQLGVSHEDMLK
+257 
-271 MDWGEPVDDESK
+271 
-283 SFHKVITETIPK
+283 
-295 LDDKYFAVKRKND
+295 
-308 GVGLDD
+308 
-314 IMRDLQEVL
+314 
-323 TSEYL
+323 
-328 PKPDISMKYLFIDE
+328 
-342 FQDSDLSQIK
+342 LSQK
-352 VACYFVKLLGA
+352 HQNLC
-363 VLFVVGDVKQSIYR
+363 VVGDDDQSIYR

-665 TTPDTVSMMTI
+665 TAPDTVSMMTI

-805 YSVGARVRHKIFGEG
+805 YSVGTRVRHKIFGEG

>member
-1 MEPLYSVLLCNQ
+1 MAE
-13 QYSEYKERISK
+13 ETTI
-24 WLAKGIKVI
+24 
-33 WFGQDENVVDE
+33 E
-44 LKTTFKK
+44 LKRAALNHYFQNLNTPQQQAVFHVNGPVLVLAGAGSGKTTAMIHRIVQMIHFGDGWVQANASITKEDAAYLK
-51 YAKVFLLQAFVI
+51 DYIADKQPADLERLCSILAVQPIQPWHILAITFTNKAANELRSRLLQAIGEECASMLHASTFHS
-63 EFIDQACIL
+63 ACVRIL
-72 DGENATDF
+72 RRS
-80 VISKL
+80 ISKL
-85 ETGCPLFN
+85 GYDSNFTIYDTDDSQRLMKSCIADADVSEKQFPPRAVLTEISLAKDRMCSPEYFCIEAGSDYRKMVIGKLYKEYQNRLKSAN
-93 AAQYLVE
+93 ALDFDDLIYKTVE
-100 HCKADE
+100 
-106 HIEVQASAG
+106 
-115 TGKTTVMIDRILY
+115 L
-128 LMHTQPD
+128 L
-135 LHLPEIYMVTF
+135 
-146 TNDATNQ
+146 
-153 MNKRLQDALVTRYD
+153 
-167 LTRDEKYL
+167 
-175 RWLEEQSQ
+175 
-183 MNIST
+183 
-188 IHSFAYQMLR
+188 
-198 EYGIGESFTKNLSI
+198 ESFPEELEYYQNRFRYI
-212 RSFQYEKKEIIKD
+212 
-225 MVDGKIDDSK
+225 MVDEYQDTNHAQF
-235 SIRGQLG
+235 RLVQL
-242 VPFYRANGI
+242 
-251 LNQFWG
+251 
-257 RFLQLGVSHEDMLK
+257 
-271 MDWGEPVDDESK
+271 
-283 SFHKVITETIPK
+283 
-295 LDDKYFAVKRKND
+295 
-308 GVGLDD
+308 
-314 IMRDLQEVL
+314 
-323 TSEYL
+323 
-328 PKPDISMKYLFIDE
+328 
-342 FQDSDLSQIK
+342 LSQK
-352 VACYFVKLLGA
+352 HQNLC
-363 VLFVVGDVKQSIYR
+363 VVGDDDQSIYR

-402 QNYRSTKTILE
+402 QNYRSTKTVLE

-665 TTPDTVSMMTI
+665 TAPDTVSMMTI

-791 RNHHPQKTAAKSVN
+791 RNHHPQKTAEKSVN
-805 YSVGARVRHKIFGEG
+805 YSVGTRVRHKIFGEG
-820 TILSV
+820 TILSI

>member
-1 MEPLYSVLLCNQ
+1 MAE
-13 QYSEYKERISK
+13 ETTI
-24 WLAKGIKVI
+24 
-33 WFGQDENVVDE
+33 E
-44 LKTTFKK
+44 LKRAALNHYFQNLNTPQQQAVFHVNGPVLVLAGAGSGKTTAMIHRIVQMIHFGDGWVQANASITKEDAAYLK
-51 YAKVFLLQAFVI
+51 DYIADKQPADLERLCSILAVQPIQPWHILAITFTNKAANELRSRLLQAIGEECASMLHASTFHS
-63 EFIDQACIL
+63 ACVRIL
-72 DGENATDF
+72 RRS
-80 VISKL
+80 ISKL
-85 ETGCPLFN
+85 GYDSNFTIYDTDDSQRLMKSCIADADVSEKQFPPRAVLTEISLAKDRMCSPEYFCIEAGSDYRKMVIGKLYKEYQNRLKSAN
-93 AAQYLVE
+93 ALDFDDLIYKTVE
-100 HCKADE
+100 
-106 HIEVQASAG
+106 
-115 TGKTTVMIDRILY
+115 L
-128 LMHTQPD
+128 L
-135 LHLPEIYMVTF
+135 
-146 TNDATNQ
+146 
-153 MNKRLQDALVTRYD
+153 
-167 LTRDEKYL
+167 
-175 RWLEEQSQ
+175 
-183 MNIST
+183 
-188 IHSFAYQMLR
+188 
-198 EYGIGESFTKNLSI
+198 ESFPEELEYYQNRFRYI
-212 RSFQYEKKEIIKD
+212 
-225 MVDGKIDDSK
+225 MVDEYQDTNHAQF
-235 SIRGQLG
+235 RLVQL
-242 VPFYRANGI
+242 
-251 LNQFWG
+251 
-257 RFLQLGVSHEDMLK
+257 
-271 MDWGEPVDDESK
+271 
-283 SFHKVITETIPK
+283 
-295 LDDKYFAVKRKND
+295 
-308 GVGLDD
+308 
-314 IMRDLQEVL
+314 
-323 TSEYL
+323 
-328 PKPDISMKYLFIDE
+328 
-342 FQDSDLSQIK
+342 LSQK
-352 VACYFVKLLGA
+352 RQNLC
-363 VLFVVGDVKQSIYR
+363 VVGDDDQSIYR

-665 TTPDTVSMMTI
+665 TAPDTVSMMTI

-805 YSVGARVRHKIFGEG
+805 YSVGTRVRHKIFGEG
-820 TILSV
+820 TILSI

>member
-1 MEPLYSVLLCNQ
+1 MAE
-13 QYSEYKERISK
+13 ETTI
-24 WLAKGIKVI
+24 
-33 WFGQDENVVDE
+33 E
-44 LKTTFKK
+44 LKRAALNHYFQNLNTPQQQAVFHVNGPVLVLAGAGSGKTTAMIHRIVQMIHFGDGWVQANASITKEDAAYLK
-51 YAKVFLLQAFVI
+51 DYIADKQPADLERLCSILAVQPIQPWHILAITFTNKAANELRSRLLQAIGEECASMLHASTFHS
-63 EFIDQACIL
+63 ACVRIIRRS
-72 DGENATDF
+72 
-80 VISKL
+80 ISKL
-85 ETGCPLFN
+85 GYDSNFTIYDTDDSQRLMKSCIADADVSEKQFPPRAVLTEISLAKDRMCSPEYFCIEAGSDYRKMVIGKLYKEYQNRLKSAN
-93 AAQYLVE
+93 ALDFDDLIYKTVE
-100 HCKADE
+100 
-106 HIEVQASAG
+106 
-115 TGKTTVMIDRILY
+115 L
-128 LMHTQPD
+128 L
-135 LHLPEIYMVTF
+135 
-146 TNDATNQ
+146 
-153 MNKRLQDALVTRYD
+153 
-167 LTRDEKYL
+167 
-175 RWLEEQSQ
+175 
-183 MNIST
+183 
-188 IHSFAYQMLR
+188 
-198 EYGIGESFTKNLSI
+198 ESFPEELEYYQNRFRYI
-212 RSFQYEKKEIIKD
+212 
-225 MVDGKIDDSK
+225 MVDEYQDTNHAQF
-235 SIRGQLG
+235 RLVQL
-242 VPFYRANGI
+242 
-251 LNQFWG
+251 
-257 RFLQLGVSHEDMLK
+257 
-271 MDWGEPVDDESK
+271 
-283 SFHKVITETIPK
+283 
-295 LDDKYFAVKRKND
+295 
-308 GVGLDD
+308 
-314 IMRDLQEVL
+314 
-323 TSEYL
+323 
-328 PKPDISMKYLFIDE
+328 
-342 FQDSDLSQIK
+342 LSQK
-352 VACYFVKLLGA
+352 HQNLC
-363 VLFVVGDVKQSIYR
+363 VVGDDDQSIYR

-665 TTPDTVSMMTI
+665 TAPDTVSMMTI

-805 YSVGARVRHKIFGEG
+805 YSVGTRVRHKIFGEG

>member
-1 MEPLYSVLLCNQ
+1 MAE
-13 QYSEYKERISK
+13 ETTI
-24 WLAKGIKVI
+24 
-33 WFGQDENVVDE
+33 E
-44 LKTTFKK
+44 LKRAALNHYFQNLNTPQQQAVFHVNGPVLVLAGAGSGKTTAMIHRIVQMIHFGDGWVQANASITKEDAAYLK
-51 YAKVFLLQAFVI
+51 DYIADKQPADLERLCSILAVQPIQPWHILAITFTNKAANELRSRLLQAIGEECASMLHASTFHS
-63 EFIDQACIL
+63 ACVRIL
-72 DGENATDF
+72 RRS
-80 VISKL
+80 ISKL
-85 ETGCPLFN
+85 GYDSNFTIYDTDDSQRLMKSCIADADVSEKQFPPRAVLTEISLAKDRMCSPEYFCIEAGSDYRKMVIGKLYKEYQNRLKSAN
-93 AAQYLVE
+93 ALDFDDLIYKTVE
-100 HCKADE
+100 
-106 HIEVQASAG
+106 
-115 TGKTTVMIDRILY
+115 L
-128 LMHTQPD
+128 L
-135 LHLPEIYMVTF
+135 
-146 TNDATNQ
+146 
-153 MNKRLQDALVTRYD
+153 
-167 LTRDEKYL
+167 
-175 RWLEEQSQ
+175 
-183 MNIST
+183 
-188 IHSFAYQMLR
+188 
-198 EYGIGESFTKNLSI
+198 ESFPEELEYYQNRFRYI
-212 RSFQYEKKEIIKD
+212 
-225 MVDGKIDDSK
+225 MVDEYQDTNHAQF
-235 SIRGQLG
+235 RLVQL
-242 VPFYRANGI
+242 
-251 LNQFWG
+251 
-257 RFLQLGVSHEDMLK
+257 
-271 MDWGEPVDDESK
+271 
-283 SFHKVITETIPK
+283 
-295 LDDKYFAVKRKND
+295 
-308 GVGLDD
+308 
-314 IMRDLQEVL
+314 
-323 TSEYL
+323 
-328 PKPDISMKYLFIDE
+328 
-342 FQDSDLSQIK
+342 LSQK
-352 VACYFVKLLGA
+352 HQNLC
-363 VLFVVGDVKQSIYR
+363 VVGDDDQSIYR

-522 PFDMVRFKRIVN
+522 PFDMVQFKRIVN

-579 KKFALMIDEL
+579 KKFALMVDEL

-665 TTPDTVSMMTI
+665 TAPDTVSMMTI

-805 YSVGARVRHKIFGEG
+805 YSVGTRVRHKIFGEG
-820 TILSV
+820 TILSI

>member
-1 MEPLYSVLLCNQ
+1 MAE
-13 QYSEYKERISK
+13 ETTI
-24 WLAKGIKVI
+24 
-33 WFGQDENVVDE
+33 E
-44 LKTTFKK
+44 LKRAALNHYFQNLNTPQQQAVFHVNGPVLVLAGAGSGKTTAMIHRIVQMIHFGDGWVQANASITKEDAAYLK
-51 YAKVFLLQAFVI
+51 DYIADKQPADLERLCSILAVQPIQPWHILAITFTNKAANELRSRLLQAIGEECASMLHASTFHS
-63 EFIDQACIL
+63 ACVRIL
-72 DGENATDF
+72 RRS
-80 VISKL
+80 ISKL
-85 ETGCPLFN
+85 GYDSNFTIYDTDDSQRLMKSCIADADVSEKQFPPRAVLTEISLAKDRMCSPEYFCIEAGSDYRKMVIGKLYKEYQNRLKSAN
-93 AAQYLVE
+93 ALDFDDLIYKTVE
-100 HCKADE
+100 
-106 HIEVQASAG
+106 
-115 TGKTTVMIDRILY
+115 L
-128 LMHTQPD
+128 L
-135 LHLPEIYMVTF
+135 
-146 TNDATNQ
+146 
-153 MNKRLQDALVTRYD
+153 
-167 LTRDEKYL
+167 
-175 RWLEEQSQ
+175 
-183 MNIST
+183 
-188 IHSFAYQMLR
+188 
-198 EYGIGESFTKNLSI
+198 ESFPEELEYYQNRFRYI
-212 RSFQYEKKEIIKD
+212 
-225 MVDGKIDDSK
+225 MVDEYQDTNHAQF
-235 SIRGQLG
+235 RLVQL
-242 VPFYRANGI
+242 
-251 LNQFWG
+251 
-257 RFLQLGVSHEDMLK
+257 
-271 MDWGEPVDDESK
+271 
-283 SFHKVITETIPK
+283 
-295 LDDKYFAVKRKND
+295 
-308 GVGLDD
+308 
-314 IMRDLQEVL
+314 
-323 TSEYL
+323 
-328 PKPDISMKYLFIDE
+328 
-342 FQDSDLSQIK
+342 LSQK
-352 VACYFVKLLGA
+352 HQNLC
-363 VLFVVGDVKQSIYR
+363 VVGDDDQSIYR

-665 TTPDTVSMMTI
+665 TAPDTVSMMTI

-785 QQLASR
+785 QQLVSR

>member
-1 MEPLYSVLLCNQ
+1 MAE
-13 QYSEYKERISK
+13 ETTI
-24 WLAKGIKVI
+24 
-33 WFGQDENVVDE
+33 E
-44 LKTTFKK
+44 LKRAALNHYFQNLNTPQQQAVFHVNGPVLVLAGAGSGKTTAMIHRIVQMIHFGDGWVQANASITKEDAAYLK
-51 YAKVFLLQAFVI
+51 DYIADKQPADLERLCSILAVQPIQPWHILAITFTNKAANELRSRLLQAIGEECASMLHASTFHS
-63 EFIDQACIL
+63 ACVRIL
-72 DGENATDF
+72 RRS
-80 VISKL
+80 ISKL
-85 ETGCPLFN
+85 GYDSNFTIYDTDDSQRLMKSCIADADVSEKQFPPRAVLTEISLAKDRMCSPEYFCIEAGSDYRKMVIGKLYKEYQNRLKSAN
-93 AAQYLVE
+93 ALDFDDLIYKTVE
-100 HCKADE
+100 
-106 HIEVQASAG
+106 
-115 TGKTTVMIDRILY
+115 L
-128 LMHTQPD
+128 L
-135 LHLPEIYMVTF
+135 
-146 TNDATNQ
+146 
-153 MNKRLQDALVTRYD
+153 
-167 LTRDEKYL
+167 
-175 RWLEEQSQ
+175 
-183 MNIST
+183 
-188 IHSFAYQMLR
+188 
-198 EYGIGESFTKNLSI
+198 ESFPEELEYYQNRFRYI
-212 RSFQYEKKEIIKD
+212 
-225 MVDGKIDDSK
+225 MVDEYQDTNHAQFRLVQLLSK
-235 SIRGQLG
+235 KHQNL
-242 VPFYRANGI
+242 
-251 LNQFWG
+251 
-257 RFLQLGVSHEDMLK
+257 
-271 MDWGEPVDDESK
+271 
-283 SFHKVITETIPK
+283 
-295 LDDKYFAVKRKND
+295 
-308 GVGLDD
+308 
-314 IMRDLQEVL
+314 
-323 TSEYL
+323 
-328 PKPDISMKYLFIDE
+328 
-342 FQDSDLSQIK
+342 
-352 VACYFVKLLGA
+352 C
-363 VLFVVGDVKQSIYR
+363 VVGDDDQSIYR

-579 KKFALMIDEL
+579 KKFALMVDEL
-589 TDAVKTMQL
+589 KTMQL

-665 TTPDTVSMMTI
+665 TAPDTVSMMTI

>member
-1 MEPLYSVLLCNQ
+1 MAE
-13 QYSEYKERISK
+13 ETTI
-24 WLAKGIKVI
+24 
-33 WFGQDENVVDE
+33 E
-44 LKTTFKK
+44 LKRAALNHYFQNLNTPQQQAVFHVNGPVLVLAGAGSGKTTAMIHRIVQMIHFGDGWVQANASITKEDAAYLK
-51 YAKVFLLQAFVI
+51 DYIADKQPADLDRLCSILAVQPIQPWHILAITFTNKAANELRNRLLQAIGEECASMLHASTFHS
-63 EFIDQACIL
+63 ACVRIL
-72 DGENATDF
+72 RRS
-80 VISKL
+80 ISKL
-85 ETGCPLFN
+85 GYDSNFTIYDTDDSQRLMKSCIADADVSEKQFPPRAVLTEISLAKDRMCSPEYFCIEAGSDYRKMVIGKLYKEYQNRLKSAN
-93 AAQYLVE
+93 ALDFDDLIYKTVE
-100 HCKADE
+100 
-106 HIEVQASAG
+106 
-115 TGKTTVMIDRILY
+115 L
-128 LMHTQPD
+128 L
-135 LHLPEIYMVTF
+135 
-146 TNDATNQ
+146 
-153 MNKRLQDALVTRYD
+153 
-167 LTRDEKYL
+167 
-175 RWLEEQSQ
+175 
-183 MNIST
+183 
-188 IHSFAYQMLR
+188 
-198 EYGIGESFTKNLSI
+198 ESFPEELEYYQNRFRYI
-212 RSFQYEKKEIIKD
+212 
-225 MVDGKIDDSK
+225 MVDEYQDTNHAQF
-235 SIRGQLG
+235 RLVQL
-242 VPFYRANGI
+242 
-251 LNQFWG
+251 
-257 RFLQLGVSHEDMLK
+257 
-271 MDWGEPVDDESK
+271 
-283 SFHKVITETIPK
+283 
-295 LDDKYFAVKRKND
+295 
-308 GVGLDD
+308 
-314 IMRDLQEVL
+314 
-323 TSEYL
+323 
-328 PKPDISMKYLFIDE
+328 
-342 FQDSDLSQIK
+342 LSQK
-352 VACYFVKLLGA
+352 HQNLC
-363 VLFVVGDVKQSIYR
+363 VVGDDDQSIYR

-402 QNYRSTKTILE
+402 QNYRSTKTILK

-571 LSKKVAHL
+571 LSKKVTHL
-579 KKFALMIDEL
+579 KKFALMVDEL

-757 DCMEQV
+757 DCIEQV

>member
-1 MEPLYSVLLCNQ
+1 MAE
-13 QYSEYKERISK
+13 ETTI
-24 WLAKGIKVI
+24 
-33 WFGQDENVVDE
+33 E
-44 LKTTFKK
+44 LKRAALNHYFQNLNTPQQQAVFHVNGPVLVLAGAGSGKTTAMIHRIVQMIHFGDGWVQANASITKEDAAYLK
-51 YAKVFLLQAFVI
+51 DYIADKQPADLERLCSILAVQPIQPWHILAITFTNKAANELRSRLLQAIGEECASMLHASTFHS
-63 EFIDQACIL
+63 ACVRIL
-72 DGENATDF
+72 RRS
-80 VISKL
+80 ISKL
-85 ETGCPLFN
+85 GYDSNFTIYDTDDSQRLMKSCIADADVSEKQFPPRAVLTEISLAKDRMCSPEYFCIEAGSDYRKMVIGKLYKEYQNRLKSAN
-93 AAQYLVE
+93 ALDFDDLIYKTVE
-100 HCKADE
+100 
-106 HIEVQASAG
+106 
-115 TGKTTVMIDRILY
+115 L
-128 LMHTQPD
+128 L
-135 LHLPEIYMVTF
+135 
-146 TNDATNQ
+146 
-153 MNKRLQDALVTRYD
+153 
-167 LTRDEKYL
+167 
-175 RWLEEQSQ
+175 
-183 MNIST
+183 
-188 IHSFAYQMLR
+188 
-198 EYGIGESFTKNLSI
+198 ESFPEELEYYQNRFRYI
-212 RSFQYEKKEIIKD
+212 
-225 MVDGKIDDSK
+225 MVDEYQDTNHAQF
-235 SIRGQLG
+235 RLVQL
-242 VPFYRANGI
+242 
-251 LNQFWG
+251 
-257 RFLQLGVSHEDMLK
+257 
-271 MDWGEPVDDESK
+271 
-283 SFHKVITETIPK
+283 
-295 LDDKYFAVKRKND
+295 
-308 GVGLDD
+308 
-314 IMRDLQEVL
+314 
-323 TSEYL
+323 
-328 PKPDISMKYLFIDE
+328 
-342 FQDSDLSQIK
+342 LSQK
-352 VACYFVKLLGA
+352 HQNLC
-363 VLFVVGDVKQSIYR
+363 VVGDDDQSIYR

-560 DVMRDSETYPV
+560 DVMRDLETYPV

-579 KKFALMIDEL
+579 KKFALMVDEL

-665 TTPDTVSMMTI
+665 TAPDTVSMMTI

-805 YSVGARVRHKIFGEG
+805 YSVGTRVRHKIFGEG
-820 TILSV
+820 TILSI

>member
-1 MEPLYSVLLCNQ
+1 MAE
-13 QYSEYKERISK
+13 ETTI
-24 WLAKGIKVI
+24 
-33 WFGQDENVVDE
+33 E
-44 LKTTFKK
+44 LKRAALNHYFQNLNTPQQQAVFHVNGPVLVLAGAGSGKTTAMIHRIVQMIHFGDGWVQANASITKEDAAYLK
-51 YAKVFLLQAFVI
+51 DYIAGKQPADLERLCSILAVQPIQPWHILAITFTNKAANELRSRLLQAIGEECASMLHASTFHS
-63 EFIDQACIL
+63 ACVRIL
-72 DGENATDF
+72 RRS
-80 VISKL
+80 ISKL
-85 ETGCPLFN
+85 GYDSNFTIYDTDDSQRLMKSCIADADVSEKQFPPRAVLTEISLAKDRMCSPEYFCIEAGSDYRKMVIGKLYKEYQNRLKSAN
-93 AAQYLVE
+93 ALDFDDLIYKTVE
-100 HCKADE
+100 
-106 HIEVQASAG
+106 
-115 TGKTTVMIDRILY
+115 L
-128 LMHTQPD
+128 L
-135 LHLPEIYMVTF
+135 
-146 TNDATNQ
+146 
-153 MNKRLQDALVTRYD
+153 
-167 LTRDEKYL
+167 
-175 RWLEEQSQ
+175 
-183 MNIST
+183 
-188 IHSFAYQMLR
+188 
-198 EYGIGESFTKNLSI
+198 ESFPEELEYYQNRFRYI
-212 RSFQYEKKEIIKD
+212 
-225 MVDGKIDDSK
+225 MVDEYQDTNHAQF
-235 SIRGQLG
+235 RLVQL
-242 VPFYRANGI
+242 
-251 LNQFWG
+251 
-257 RFLQLGVSHEDMLK
+257 
-271 MDWGEPVDDESK
+271 
-283 SFHKVITETIPK
+283 
-295 LDDKYFAVKRKND
+295 
-308 GVGLDD
+308 
-314 IMRDLQEVL
+314 
-323 TSEYL
+323 
-328 PKPDISMKYLFIDE
+328 
-342 FQDSDLSQIK
+342 LSQK
-352 VACYFVKLLGA
+352 HQNLC
-363 VLFVVGDVKQSIYR
+363 VVGDDDQSIYR

-389 EKQFQNAVVIRLE
+389 EKQFQNAVAIRLE

-665 TTPDTVSMMTI
+665 TAPDTVSMMTI

-763 QSKKNVAAGTRK
+763 QSKKNIAAGTRK

-805 YSVGARVRHKIFGEG
+805 YSVGTRVRHKIFGEG

>member
-1 MEPLYSVLLCNQ
+1 MAE
-13 QYSEYKERISK
+13 ETTI
-24 WLAKGIKVI
+24 
-33 WFGQDENVVDE
+33 E
-44 LKTTFKK
+44 LKRAALNHYFQNLNMPQQQAVFHVNGPVLVLAGAGSGKTTAMIHRIVQMIHFGDGWVQANASITKEDAAYLK
-51 YAKVFLLQAFVI
+51 DYIADKQPADLERLCSILAVQPIQPWHILAITFTNKAANELRSRLLQAIGEECASMLHASTFHS
-63 EFIDQACIL
+63 ACVRIL
-72 DGENATDF
+72 RRS
-80 VISKL
+80 ISKL
-85 ETGCPLFN
+85 GYDSNFTIYDTDDSQRLMKSCIADADVSEKQFPPRAVLTEISLAKDRMCSPEYFCIEAGSDYRKMVIGKLYKEYQNRLKSAN
-93 AAQYLVE
+93 ALDFDDLIYKTVE
-100 HCKADE
+100 
-106 HIEVQASAG
+106 
-115 TGKTTVMIDRILY
+115 L
-128 LMHTQPD
+128 L
-135 LHLPEIYMVTF
+135 
-146 TNDATNQ
+146 
-153 MNKRLQDALVTRYD
+153 
-167 LTRDEKYL
+167 
-175 RWLEEQSQ
+175 
-183 MNIST
+183 
-188 IHSFAYQMLR
+188 
-198 EYGIGESFTKNLSI
+198 ESFPEELEYYQNRFRYI
-212 RSFQYEKKEIIKD
+212 
-225 MVDGKIDDSK
+225 MVDEYQDTNHAQF
-235 SIRGQLG
+235 RLVQL
-242 VPFYRANGI
+242 
-251 LNQFWG
+251 
-257 RFLQLGVSHEDMLK
+257 
-271 MDWGEPVDDESK
+271 
-283 SFHKVITETIPK
+283 
-295 LDDKYFAVKRKND
+295 
-308 GVGLDD
+308 
-314 IMRDLQEVL
+314 
-323 TSEYL
+323 
-328 PKPDISMKYLFIDE
+328 
-342 FQDSDLSQIK
+342 LSQK
-352 VACYFVKLLGA
+352 HQNLC
-363 VLFVVGDVKQSIYR
+363 VVGDDDQSIYR

-665 TTPDTVSMMTI
+665 TAPDTVSMMTI

-805 YSVGARVRHKIFGEG
+805 YSVGTRVRHKIFGEG

>member
-1 MEPLYSVLLCNQ
+1 MAE
-13 QYSEYKERISK
+13 ETTI
-24 WLAKGIKVI
+24 
-33 WFGQDENVVDE
+33 E
-44 LKTTFKK
+44 LKRAALNHYFQNLNTPQQQAVFHVNGPVLVLAGAGSGKTTAMIHRIVQMIHFGDGWVQANASITKEDAAYLK
-51 YAKVFLLQAFVI
+51 DYSADKQPADLERLCSILAVQPIQPWHILAITFTNKAANELRSRLLQAIGEECASMLHASTFHS
-63 EFIDQACIL
+63 ACVRIL
-72 DGENATDF
+72 RRS
-80 VISKL
+80 ISKL
-85 ETGCPLFN
+85 GYDSNFTIYDTDDSQRLMKSCIADADVSEKQFPPRAVLTEISLAKDRMCSPEYFCIEAGSDYRKMVIGKLYKEYQNRLKSAN
-93 AAQYLVE
+93 ALDFDDLIYKTVE
-100 HCKADE
+100 
-106 HIEVQASAG
+106 
-115 TGKTTVMIDRILY
+115 L
-128 LMHTQPD
+128 L
-135 LHLPEIYMVTF
+135 
-146 TNDATNQ
+146 
-153 MNKRLQDALVTRYD
+153 
-167 LTRDEKYL
+167 
-175 RWLEEQSQ
+175 
-183 MNIST
+183 
-188 IHSFAYQMLR
+188 
-198 EYGIGESFTKNLSI
+198 ESFPEELEYYQNRFRYI
-212 RSFQYEKKEIIKD
+212 
-225 MVDGKIDDSK
+225 MVDEYQDTNHAQF
-235 SIRGQLG
+235 RLVQL
-242 VPFYRANGI
+242 
-251 LNQFWG
+251 
-257 RFLQLGVSHEDMLK
+257 
-271 MDWGEPVDDESK
+271 
-283 SFHKVITETIPK
+283 
-295 LDDKYFAVKRKND
+295 
-308 GVGLDD
+308 
-314 IMRDLQEVL
+314 
-323 TSEYL
+323 
-328 PKPDISMKYLFIDE
+328 
-342 FQDSDLSQIK
+342 LSQK
-352 VACYFVKLLGA
+352 HQNLC
-363 VLFVVGDVKQSIYR
+363 VVGDDDQSIYR

-665 TTPDTVSMMTI
+665 TAPDTVSMMTI

-805 YSVGARVRHKIFGEG
+805 YSVGTRVRHKIFGEG

>member
-1 MEPLYSVLLCNQ
+1 MAE
-13 QYSEYKERISK
+13 ETTI
-24 WLAKGIKVI
+24 
-33 WFGQDENVVDE
+33 E
-44 LKTTFKK
+44 LKRAALNHYFQNLNTPQQQAVFHVNGPVLVLAGAGSGKTTAMIHRIVQMIHFGDGWVQANASITKEDAAYLK
-51 YAKVFLLQAFVI
+51 DYIADKQPADLERLCSILAVQPIQPWHILAITFTNKAANELRSRLLQAIGEECASMLHASTFHS
-63 EFIDQACIL
+63 ACVRIL
-72 DGENATDF
+72 RRS
-80 VISKL
+80 ISKL
-85 ETGCPLFN
+85 GYDSNFTIYDTDDSQRLMKSCIADADVSEKQFPPRAVLTEISLAKDRMCSPEYFCIEAGSDYRKMVIGKLYKEYQNRLKSAN
-93 AAQYLVE
+93 ALDFDDLIYKTVE
-100 HCKADE
+100 
-106 HIEVQASAG
+106 
-115 TGKTTVMIDRILY
+115 L
-128 LMHTQPD
+128 L
-135 LHLPEIYMVTF
+135 
-146 TNDATNQ
+146 
-153 MNKRLQDALVTRYD
+153 
-167 LTRDEKYL
+167 
-175 RWLEEQSQ
+175 
-183 MNIST
+183 
-188 IHSFAYQMLR
+188 
-198 EYGIGESFTKNLSI
+198 ESFPEELEYYQNRFRYI
-212 RSFQYEKKEIIKD
+212 
-225 MVDGKIDDSK
+225 MVDEYQDTNHAQF
-235 SIRGQLG
+235 RLVQL
-242 VPFYRANGI
+242 
-251 LNQFWG
+251 
-257 RFLQLGVSHEDMLK
+257 
-271 MDWGEPVDDESK
+271 
-283 SFHKVITETIPK
+283 
-295 LDDKYFAVKRKND
+295 
-308 GVGLDD
+308 
-314 IMRDLQEVL
+314 
-323 TSEYL
+323 
-328 PKPDISMKYLFIDE
+328 
-342 FQDSDLSQIK
+342 LSQK
-352 VACYFVKLLGA
+352 HQNLC
-363 VLFVVGDVKQSIYR
+363 VVGDEDQSIYR

-665 TTPDTVSMMTI
+665 TAPDTVSMMTI

-805 YSVGARVRHKIFGEG
+805 YSVGTRVRHKIFGEG
-820 TILSV
+820 TILSI

>member
-1 MEPLYSVLLCNQ
+1 MAE
-13 QYSEYKERISK
+13 ETTI
-24 WLAKGIKVI
+24 
-33 WFGQDENVVDE
+33 E
-44 LKTTFKK
+44 LKRAALNHYFQNLNTPQQRAVFHVNGPVLVLAGAGSGKTTAMIHRIVQMIHFGDGWVQANASITKEDAAYLK
-51 YAKVFLLQAFVI
+51 DYIADKQPADLERLCSILAVQPIQPWHILAITFTNKAANELRSRLLQAIGEECASMLHASTFHS
-63 EFIDQACIL
+63 ACVRIL
-72 DGENATDF
+72 RRS
-80 VISKL
+80 ISKL
-85 ETGCPLFN
+85 GYDSNFTIYDTDDSQRLMKSCIADADVSEKQFPPRAVLTEISLAKDRMCSPEYFCIEAGSDYRKMVIGKLYKEYQNRLKSAN
-93 AAQYLVE
+93 ALDFDDLIYKTVE
-100 HCKADE
+100 
-106 HIEVQASAG
+106 
-115 TGKTTVMIDRILY
+115 L
-128 LMHTQPD
+128 L
-135 LHLPEIYMVTF
+135 
-146 TNDATNQ
+146 
-153 MNKRLQDALVTRYD
+153 
-167 LTRDEKYL
+167 
-175 RWLEEQSQ
+175 
-183 MNIST
+183 
-188 IHSFAYQMLR
+188 
-198 EYGIGESFTKNLSI
+198 ESFPEELEYYQNRFRYI
-212 RSFQYEKKEIIKD
+212 
-225 MVDGKIDDSK
+225 MVDEYQDTNHAQF
-235 SIRGQLG
+235 RLVQL
-242 VPFYRANGI
+242 
-251 LNQFWG
+251 
-257 RFLQLGVSHEDMLK
+257 
-271 MDWGEPVDDESK
+271 
-283 SFHKVITETIPK
+283 
-295 LDDKYFAVKRKND
+295 
-308 GVGLDD
+308 
-314 IMRDLQEVL
+314 
-323 TSEYL
+323 
-328 PKPDISMKYLFIDE
+328 
-342 FQDSDLSQIK
+342 LSQK
-352 VACYFVKLLGA
+352 HQNLC
-363 VLFVVGDVKQSIYR
+363 VVGDDDQSIYR

-453 FVAEKIE
+453 FVAEKIA

-579 KKFALMIDEL
+579 KKFALMVDEL

-665 TTPDTVSMMTI
+665 TAPDTVSMMTI

-805 YSVGARVRHKIFGEG
+805 YSVGTRVRHKIFGEG
-820 TILSV
+820 TILSI

>member
-1 MEPLYSVLLCNQ
+1 MAE
-13 QYSEYKERISK
+13 ETTI
-24 WLAKGIKVI
+24 
-33 WFGQDENVVDE
+33 E
-44 LKTTFKK
+44 LKRAALNHYFQNLNTPQQQAVFHVNGPVLVLAGAGSGKTTAMIHRIVQMIHFGDGWVQANASITKEDAAYLK
-51 YAKVFLLQAFVI
+51 DYIADKQPADLERLCSILAVQPIQPWHILAITFTNKAANELRSRLLQAIGEECASMLHASTFHS
-63 EFIDQACIL
+63 ACVRIL
-72 DGENATDF
+72 RRS
-80 VISKL
+80 ISKL
-85 ETGCPLFN
+85 GYDSNFTIYDTDDSQRLMKSCIADADVSEKQFPPRAVLTEISLAKDRMCSPEYFCIEAGSDYRKMVIGKLYKEYQNRLKSAN
-93 AAQYLVE
+93 ALDFDDLIYKTVE
-100 HCKADE
+100 
-106 HIEVQASAG
+106 
-115 TGKTTVMIDRILY
+115 L
-128 LMHTQPD
+128 L
-135 LHLPEIYMVTF
+135 
-146 TNDATNQ
+146 
-153 MNKRLQDALVTRYD
+153 
-167 LTRDEKYL
+167 
-175 RWLEEQSQ
+175 
-183 MNIST
+183 
-188 IHSFAYQMLR
+188 
-198 EYGIGESFTKNLSI
+198 ESFPEELEYYQNRFRYI
-212 RSFQYEKKEIIKD
+212 
-225 MVDGKIDDSK
+225 MVDEYQDTNHAQF
-235 SIRGQLG
+235 RLVQL
-242 VPFYRANGI
+242 
-251 LNQFWG
+251 
-257 RFLQLGVSHEDMLK
+257 
-271 MDWGEPVDDESK
+271 
-283 SFHKVITETIPK
+283 
-295 LDDKYFAVKRKND
+295 
-308 GVGLDD
+308 
-314 IMRDLQEVL
+314 
-323 TSEYL
+323 
-328 PKPDISMKYLFIDE
+328 
-342 FQDSDLSQIK
+342 LSQK
-352 VACYFVKLLGA
+352 HQNLC
-363 VLFVVGDVKQSIYR
+363 VVGDDDQSIYR

-560 DVMRDSETYPV
+560 DVMRNSETYPV

-598 DEFFDLL
+598 DEFFDIL

-665 TTPDTVSMMTI
+665 TAPDTVSMMTI

-791 RNHHPQKTAAKSVN
+791 RNHHPQKTDAKSVN
-805 YSVGARVRHKIFGEG
+805 YSVGTRVRHKIFGEG
-820 TILSV
+820 TILSI

>member
-1 MEPLYSVLLCNQ
+1 MAE
-13 QYSEYKERISK
+13 ETTI
-24 WLAKGIKVI
+24 
-33 WFGQDENVVDE
+33 E
-44 LKTTFKK
+44 LKRAALNHYFQNLNTPQQQAVFHVNGPVLVLAGAGSGKTTAMIHRIVQMIHFGDGWVQANASITKEDAAYLK
-51 YAKVFLLQAFVI
+51 DYIADKQPADLERLCSILAVQPIQPWHILAITFTNKAANELRSRLLQAIGEECASMLHASTFHS
-63 EFIDQACIL
+63 ACVRIL
-72 DGENATDF
+72 RRS
-80 VISKL
+80 ISKL
-85 ETGCPLFN
+85 GYDSNFTIYDTDDSQRLMKSCIADADVSEKQFPPRAVLTEISLAKDRMCSPEYFCIEAGSDYRKMVIGKLYKEYQNRLKSAN
-93 AAQYLVE
+93 ALDFDDLIYKTVE
-100 HCKADE
+100 
-106 HIEVQASAG
+106 
-115 TGKTTVMIDRILY
+115 L
-128 LMHTQPD
+128 L
-135 LHLPEIYMVTF
+135 
-146 TNDATNQ
+146 
-153 MNKRLQDALVTRYD
+153 
-167 LTRDEKYL
+167 
-175 RWLEEQSQ
+175 
-183 MNIST
+183 
-188 IHSFAYQMLR
+188 
-198 EYGIGESFTKNLSI
+198 ESFPEELEYYQNRFRYI
-212 RSFQYEKKEIIKD
+212 
-225 MVDGKIDDSK
+225 MVDEYQDTNHAQF
-235 SIRGQLG
+235 RLVQL
-242 VPFYRANGI
+242 
-251 LNQFWG
+251 
-257 RFLQLGVSHEDMLK
+257 
-271 MDWGEPVDDESK
+271 
-283 SFHKVITETIPK
+283 
-295 LDDKYFAVKRKND
+295 
-308 GVGLDD
+308 
-314 IMRDLQEVL
+314 
-323 TSEYL
+323 
-328 PKPDISMKYLFIDE
+328 
-342 FQDSDLSQIK
+342 LSQK
-352 VACYFVKLLGA
+352 HQNLC
-363 VLFVVGDVKQSIYR
+363 VVGDDDQSIYR

-413 AANDVIAHNAGRK
+413 AANGVIAHNAGRK

-589 TDAVKTMQL
+589 TNAVKTMQL

-665 TTPDTVSMMTI
+665 TAPDTVSMMTI

-805 YSVGARVRHKIFGEG
+805 YSVGTRVRHKIFGEG
-820 TILSV
+820 TILSI

>member
-1 MEPLYSVLLCNQ
+1 MAE
-13 QYSEYKERISK
+13 ETTI
-24 WLAKGIKVI
+24 
-33 WFGQDENVVDE
+33 E
-44 LKTTFKK
+44 LKRAALNHYFQNLNTPQQQAVFHVNGPVLVLAGAGSGKTTAMIHRIVQMIHFGDGWVQANASITKEDAAYLK
-51 YAKVFLLQAFVI
+51 DYIADKQPADLERLCSILAVQPIQPWHILAITFTNKAANELRSRLLQAIGEECASMLHASTFHS
-63 EFIDQACIL
+63 ACVRIL
-72 DGENATDF
+72 RRS
-80 VISKL
+80 ISKL
-85 ETGCPLFN
+85 GYDSNFTIYDTDDSQRLMKSCIADADVSEKQFPPRAVLTEISLAKDRMCSPEYFCIEAGSDYRKMVIGKLYKEYQNRLKSAN
-93 AAQYLVE
+93 ALDFDDLIYKTVE
-100 HCKADE
+100 
-106 HIEVQASAG
+106 
-115 TGKTTVMIDRILY
+115 L
-128 LMHTQPD
+128 L
-135 LHLPEIYMVTF
+135 
-146 TNDATNQ
+146 
-153 MNKRLQDALVTRYD
+153 
-167 LTRDEKYL
+167 
-175 RWLEEQSQ
+175 
-183 MNIST
+183 
-188 IHSFAYQMLR
+188 
-198 EYGIGESFTKNLSI
+198 ESFSEELEYYQNRFRYI
-212 RSFQYEKKEIIKD
+212 
-225 MVDGKIDDSK
+225 MVDEYQDTNHAQF
-235 SIRGQLG
+235 RLVQL
-242 VPFYRANGI
+242 
-251 LNQFWG
+251 
-257 RFLQLGVSHEDMLK
+257 
-271 MDWGEPVDDESK
+271 
-283 SFHKVITETIPK
+283 
-295 LDDKYFAVKRKND
+295 
-308 GVGLDD
+308 
-314 IMRDLQEVL
+314 
-323 TSEYL
+323 
-328 PKPDISMKYLFIDE
+328 
-342 FQDSDLSQIK
+342 LSQK
-352 VACYFVKLLGA
+352 HQNLC
-363 VLFVVGDVKQSIYR
+363 VVGDDDQSIYR

-665 TTPDTVSMMTI
+665 TAPDTVSMMTI

-763 QSKKNVAAGTRK
+763 QSKKNIAAGTRK

-805 YSVGARVRHKIFGEG
+805 YSVGTRVRHKIFGEG

>member
-1 MEPLYSVLLCNQ
+1 MAE
-13 QYSEYKERISK
+13 ETTI
-24 WLAKGIKVI
+24 
-33 WFGQDENVVDE
+33 E
-44 LKTTFKK
+44 LKRAALNHYFQNLNTPQQQAVFHVNGPVLVLAGAGSGKTTAMIHRIVQMIHFGDGWVQANASITKEDAAYLK
-51 YAKVFLLQAFVI
+51 DYIADKQPADLERLCSILAVQPIQPWHILAITFTNKAANELRSRLLQAIGEECASMLHASTFHS
-63 EFIDQACIL
+63 ACVRIL
-72 DGENATDF
+72 RRS
-80 VISKL
+80 ISKL
-85 ETGCPLFN
+85 GYDSNFTIYDTDDSQRLMKSCIADADVSEKQFPPRAVLTEISLAKDRMCSPEYFCIEAGSDYRKMVIGKLYKEYQNRLKSAN
-93 AAQYLVE
+93 ALDFDDLIYKTVE
-100 HCKADE
+100 
-106 HIEVQASAG
+106 
-115 TGKTTVMIDRILY
+115 L
-128 LMHTQPD
+128 L
-135 LHLPEIYMVTF
+135 
-146 TNDATNQ
+146 
-153 MNKRLQDALVTRYD
+153 
-167 LTRDEKYL
+167 
-175 RWLEEQSQ
+175 
-183 MNIST
+183 
-188 IHSFAYQMLR
+188 
-198 EYGIGESFTKNLSI
+198 ESFPEELEYYQNRFRYI
-212 RSFQYEKKEIIKD
+212 
-225 MVDGKIDDSK
+225 MVDEYQDTNHAQFRLVQLLSK
-235 SIRGQLG
+235 KHQNL
-242 VPFYRANGI
+242 
-251 LNQFWG
+251 
-257 RFLQLGVSHEDMLK
+257 
-271 MDWGEPVDDESK
+271 
-283 SFHKVITETIPK
+283 
-295 LDDKYFAVKRKND
+295 
-308 GVGLDD
+308 
-314 IMRDLQEVL
+314 
-323 TSEYL
+323 
-328 PKPDISMKYLFIDE
+328 
-342 FQDSDLSQIK
+342 
-352 VACYFVKLLGA
+352 C
-363 VLFVVGDVKQSIYR
+363 VVGDDDQSIYR

-453 FVAEKIE
+453 FVAEKIA

-579 KKFALMIDEL
+579 KKFALMVDEL

-665 TTPDTVSMMTI
+665 TAPDTVSMMTI

-805 YSVGARVRHKIFGEG
+805 YSVGTRVRHKIFGEG
-820 TILSV
+820 TILSI

>member
-1 MEPLYSVLLCNQ
+1 MAE
-13 QYSEYKERISK
+13 ETTI
-24 WLAKGIKVI
+24 
-33 WFGQDENVVDE
+33 E
-44 LKTTFKK
+44 LKRAALNHYFQNLNTPQQQAVFHVNGPVLVLAGAGSGKTTAMIHRIVQMIHFGDGWVQANASITKEDAAYLK
-51 YAKVFLLQAFVI
+51 DYIADKQPADLERLCSILAVQPIQPWHILAITFTNKAANELRSRLLQAIGEECASMLHASTFHS
-63 EFIDQACIL
+63 ACVRIL
-72 DGENATDF
+72 RRS
-80 VISKL
+80 ISKL
-85 ETGCPLFN
+85 GYDSNFTIYDTDDSQRLMKSCIADADVSEKQFPPRAVLTEISLAKDRMCSPEYFCIEAGSDYRKMVIGKLYKEYQNRLKSAN
-93 AAQYLVE
+93 ALDFDDLIYKTVE
-100 HCKADE
+100 
-106 HIEVQASAG
+106 
-115 TGKTTVMIDRILY
+115 L
-128 LMHTQPD
+128 L
-135 LHLPEIYMVTF
+135 
-146 TNDATNQ
+146 
-153 MNKRLQDALVTRYD
+153 
-167 LTRDEKYL
+167 
-175 RWLEEQSQ
+175 
-183 MNIST
+183 
-188 IHSFAYQMLR
+188 
-198 EYGIGESFTKNLSI
+198 ESFPEELEYYQNRFRYI
-212 RSFQYEKKEIIKD
+212 
-225 MVDGKIDDSK
+225 MVDEYQDTNHAQF
-235 SIRGQLG
+235 RLVQL
-242 VPFYRANGI
+242 
-251 LNQFWG
+251 
-257 RFLQLGVSHEDMLK
+257 
-271 MDWGEPVDDESK
+271 
-283 SFHKVITETIPK
+283 
-295 LDDKYFAVKRKND
+295 
-308 GVGLDD
+308 
-314 IMRDLQEVL
+314 
-323 TSEYL
+323 
-328 PKPDISMKYLFIDE
+328 
-342 FQDSDLSQIK
+342 LSQK
-352 VACYFVKLLGA
+352 HQNLC
-363 VLFVVGDVKQSIYR
+363 VVGDDDQSIYR

-665 TTPDTVSMMTI
+665 TAPDTVSMMTI

-785 QQLASR
+785 QQLANR
-791 RNHHPQKTAAKSVN
+791 RNHHPQKTTAKSVN
-805 YSVGARVRHKIFGEG
+805 YSVGTRVRHKIFGEG
-820 TILSV
+820 TILSI

>member
-1 MEPLYSVLLCNQ
+1 MAE
-13 QYSEYKERISK
+13 ETTI
-24 WLAKGIKVI
+24 
-33 WFGQDENVVDE
+33 E
-44 LKTTFKK
+44 LKRAALNHYFQNLNTPQQQAVFHVNGPVLVLAGAGSGKTTAMIHRIVQMIHFGDGWVQANASITKEDAAYLK
-51 YAKVFLLQAFVI
+51 DYIADKQPADLERLCSILAVQPIQPWHILAITFTNKAANELRSRLLQAIGEECASMLHASTFHS
-63 EFIDQACIL
+63 ACVRIL
-72 DGENATDF
+72 RRS
-80 VISKL
+80 ISKL
-85 ETGCPLFN
+85 GYDSNFTIYDTDDSQRLMKSCIADADVSEKQFPPRAVLTEISLAKDRMCSPEYFCIEAGSDYRKMVIGKLYKEYQNRLKSAN
-93 AAQYLVE
+93 ALDFDDLIYKTVE
-100 HCKADE
+100 
-106 HIEVQASAG
+106 
-115 TGKTTVMIDRILY
+115 L
-128 LMHTQPD
+128 L
-135 LHLPEIYMVTF
+135 
-146 TNDATNQ
+146 
-153 MNKRLQDALVTRYD
+153 
-167 LTRDEKYL
+167 
-175 RWLEEQSQ
+175 
-183 MNIST
+183 
-188 IHSFAYQMLR
+188 
-198 EYGIGESFTKNLSI
+198 ESFPEELEYYQNRFRYI
-212 RSFQYEKKEIIKD
+212 
-225 MVDGKIDDSK
+225 MVDEYQDTNHAQF
-235 SIRGQLG
+235 RLVQL
-242 VPFYRANGI
+242 
-251 LNQFWG
+251 
-257 RFLQLGVSHEDMLK
+257 
-271 MDWGEPVDDESK
+271 
-283 SFHKVITETIPK
+283 
-295 LDDKYFAVKRKND
+295 
-308 GVGLDD
+308 
-314 IMRDLQEVL
+314 
-323 TSEYL
+323 
-328 PKPDISMKYLFIDE
+328 
-342 FQDSDLSQIK
+342 LSQK
-352 VACYFVKLLGA
+352 HQNLC
-363 VLFVVGDVKQSIYR
+363 VVGDDDQSIYR

-579 KKFALMIDEL
+579 KKFALMVDEL

-665 TTPDTVSMMTI
+665 TAPDTVSMMTI

-745 NPRSRFLGEIQG
+745 NPRSRFLGEIKG

-805 YSVGARVRHKIFGEG
+805 YSVGTRVRHKIFGEG
-820 TILSV
+820 TILSI